1 MNDYLSSQTTTILS
15 KALDG
20 IQLRHQAI
28 ANNLA
33 NVDTPEYKRR
43 DVDFKS
49 ELKAA
54 LEQDDLK
61 LNKTDNM
68 HLTTNTKISQFKP
81 KVKVENDTSMRNDK
95 NNVDIDY
102 EMAALA
108 KNTLEYQAVTKLL
121 SMKFKNLGNVINK
134 VK

>member
-68 HLTTNTKISQFKP
+68 HLTTNNKISQFKP
-81 KVKVENDTSMRNDK
+81 KVQVENDTSMRNDK